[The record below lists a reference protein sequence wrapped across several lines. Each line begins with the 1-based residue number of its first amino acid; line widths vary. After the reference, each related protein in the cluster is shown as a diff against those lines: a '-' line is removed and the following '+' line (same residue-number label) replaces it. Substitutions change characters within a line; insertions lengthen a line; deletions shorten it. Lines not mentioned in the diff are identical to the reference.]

1 MNLAIAATTLA
12 LVILAELPDK
22 TFISCLVL
30 SSRHR
35 PLPVWVGAC
44 SALVLQAGIAV
55 VAGGLIALLPK
66 LAVRSVVAALFLG
79 GALYLLVTTERV
91 EQERAE
97 RLASAEERSLARER
111 SSFWRVTAIT
121 FGVVAV
127 AEFGDITQVLIANL
141 SAHYRDR
148 LAVFAGAARR
158 VRARFGRRRACR
170 AHDHALGA
178 TCDRPAPLG
187 PCLARLWHLLS
198 RFASPQV
205 EAGRF
210 EWSGHEMNPVSR
222 PQSLLEAARATK
234 GFMPD
239 EEGLALAKLAE
250 RVVLAGFSSIVEVGA
265 YCGRSTLYLASG
277 IARALSLG
285 AAPAVVFSVDHHRG
299 SEENQAGFEHHD
311 NTLVDAGTGRMDTLP
326 FWRRAME
333 AAGAEDLAIAVVGD
347 SPTVAARWNVAAGL
361 VFIDGG
367 HGDAPAWADYQGWA
381 PRVADG
387 GWLAIHDV
395 FPDPADGGRPPF
407 EIYRARSQLWRVRR
421 GTLGTNREPARAR
434 GGDPAPVPRRGR
446 SQQGATRRQT
456 AERPG

>member
-1 MNLAIAATTLA
+1 
-12 LVILAELPDK
+12 
-22 TFISCLVL
+22 
-30 SSRHR
+30 
-35 PLPVWVGAC
+35 
-44 SALVLQAGIAV
+44 
-55 VAGGLIALLPK
+55 
-66 LAVRSVVAALFLG
+66 
-79 GALYLLVTTERV
+79 
-91 EQERAE
+91 
-97 RLASAEERSLARER
+97 
-111 SSFWRVTAIT
+111 
-121 FGVVAV
+121 
-127 AEFGDITQVLIANL
+127 
-141 SAHYRDR
+141 
-148 LAVFAGAARR
+148 
-158 VRARFGRRRACR
+158 
-170 AHDHALGA
+170 
-178 TCDRPAPLG
+178 
-187 PCLARLWHLLS
+187 
-198 RFASPQV
+198 
-205 EAGRF
+205 
-210 EWSGHEMNPVSR
+210 MNPVSR

-311 NTLVDAGTGRMDTLP
+311 NTLVDGGTGRMDTLP

-333 AAGAEDLAIAVVGD
+333 VAGAEDLAIAVVGD

-407 EIYRARSQLWRVRR
+407 EIY
-421 GTLGTNREPARAR
+421 ARALSS
-434 GGDPAPVPRRGR
+434 GEFDEEHWA
-446 SQQGATRRQT
+446 QT
-456 AERPG
+456 GSLRVLSAAIPLLSHVEVEASRERPVDKQLSGRAEPLNTVFGQYDRSCRISRPLARRVG